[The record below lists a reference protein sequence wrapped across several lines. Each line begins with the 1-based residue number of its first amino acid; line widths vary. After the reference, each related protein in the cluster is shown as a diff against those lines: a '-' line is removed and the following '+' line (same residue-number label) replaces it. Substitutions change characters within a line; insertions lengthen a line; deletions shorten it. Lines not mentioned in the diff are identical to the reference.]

1 MSCLLVGVRWY
12 LIVVL
17 ICISLT
23 ISAIENLFMFL
34 LAICMPSLEKYV
46 FRVSA
51 NFSIGLFGFLM
62 LSCTFKLDLEK
73 AEEPEIKLTTSAGS
87 WKKQEFQKSISVQFS
102 SVAQLCLTVCDPM
115 NRSTPGLPVHH
126 QLPEFTQTHVHR
138 VSDAIQPSHPLLTP
152 SPPAPNPSQRQLIWY
167 PNPTAWYP
175 TDATM
180 ALWGVFFLPNSKI
193 KFRKY
198 LFLSHKLEGSK
209 NSKDWYCNSN
219 QNLLRLI
226 LLRSEHQ
233 SKSTSITAIFFLR
246 L

>member
-1 MSCLLVGVRWY
+1 
-12 LIVVL
+12 
-17 ICISLT
+17 
-23 ISAIENLFMFL
+23 
-34 LAICMPSLEKYV
+34 
-46 FRVSA
+46 
-51 NFSIGLFGFLM
+51 
-62 LSCTFKLDLEK
+62 
-73 AEEPEIKLTTSAGS
+73 
-87 WKKQEFQKSISVQFS
+87 
-102 SVAQLCLTVCDPM
+102 M

-126 QLPEFTQTHVHR
+126 QLLEFTQTHVHR
-138 VSDAIQPSHPLLTP
+138 VSDAIQPSHPLLSP
-152 SPPAPNPSQRQLIWY
+152 SPPALNPSQCQLIWY

-180 ALWGVFFLPNSKI
+180 AFWGVFFLPNSKI

-233 SKSTSITAIFFLR
+233 SKSTSITAIFFSEIINKITLLLFCNNSSWIWGR
-246 L
+246 LSLSDDFCTVLWCRKEASRDS

>member
-1 MSCLLVGVRWY
+1 MGSHSFFKGIFPTQGSNPGLLHYRQILYHLSHQGSLFYIVPYYVYIYTNTHTHTYIVY
-12 LIVVL
+12 LYQI
-17 ICISLT
+17 
-23 ISAIENLFMFL
+23 
-34 LAICMPSLEKYV
+34 
-46 FRVSA
+46 R
-51 NFSIGLFGFLM
+51 
-62 LSCTFKLDLEK
+62 
-73 AEEPEIKLTTSAGS
+73 
-87 WKKQEFQKSISVQFS
+87 

-115 NRSTPGLPVHH
+115 NRSTPGPPVHH
-126 QLPEFTQTHVHR
+126 QLPEFTQTHIHR